1 MACLHEMT
9 EPITPSSLTRLRPAL
24 ESLQGNIL
32 RAHGRDH
39 ARHIF
44 LRFVAGKQREVKDW
58 IHDLASTQITSAQR
72 QIEEGARYRYGRTP
86 GRLFVTFLL
95 STTGYQALG
104 ADVSPFDEAFRYGMQ
119 AARHRLNDP
128 PRARW
133 EAGYRL

>member
-9 EPITPSSLTRLRPAL
+9 ETCYYPGGLTRLRPAL

-44 LRFVAGKQREVKDW
+44 LRFVAGKQREVKR
-58 IHDLASTQITSAQR
+58 IHDLASTQITCPQR

-86 GRLFVTFLL
+86 RTSVRNFFVI
-95 STTGYQALG
+95 
-104 ADVSPFDEAFRYGMQ
+104 
-119 AARHRLNDP
+119 H
-128 PRARW
+128 
-133 EAGYRL
+133 YRLPGSWCGRVPL